1 MSYTPA
7 PGDPWADDPT
17 AYDGDLLTVAPI
29 AEQGDPWWTSKAMAA
44 IQALASLGEPFT
56 VYAITQDPYGV
67 DEPPNANYFGSITA
81 AAKAA
86 GIIKVAGYLP
96 SPRPSRK
103 GGVCRSWVG
112 VAA

>member
-1 MSYTPA
+1 MIYTP
-7 PGDPWADDPT
+7 DLAD
-17 AYDGDLLTVAPI
+17 YDGNLLTVAPI
-29 AEQGDPWWTSKAMAA
+29 AKQGDPWWTSKAMAA

-112 VAA
+112 AAA